1 MTVRWTWIILLLT
14 GLCEAAAAGDMPQDQ
29 KQFIE
34 VVERFHGA
42 KADSD
47 MAKNATRL
55 QRAKAICAAIRTPV
69 VQNWTGTVFKVS
81 TNREGKG
88 VLELTLSTHMRITTW
103 NDSIADVGDRTLI
116 DPKSPLFDQ
125 TVLLKK
131 NQEVLFSGSFIP
143 DPTDCFREISMTLSE
158 SMDEPE
164 FLFRFSDIAP
174 VPYQIAPYQGT
185 SITEHFEQCTWPALI
200 CESNSPSVAPLN
212 SVPIGARLKQMWR

>member
-1 MTVRWTWIILLLT
+1 MTVRWTWIILLLA

-34 VVERFHGA
+34 IVERFHDGYKQGDNDIA
-42 KADSD
+42 KD
-47 MAKNATRL
+47 ATRL

-69 VQNWTGTVFKVS
+69 VQNWTGSVFKVS
-81 TNREGKG
+81 SNREGKG
-88 VLELTLSTHMRITTW
+88 ILELTLSTHIRVATR
-103 NDSIADVGDRTLI
+103 NDSIADIGDNTLI

-131 NQEVLFSGSFIP
+131 SQQVLFSGSFTP
-143 DPTDCFREISMTLSE
+143 DPTDCFRETSMTLSE
-158 SMDEPE
+158 SMNEPE

-185 SITEHFEQCTWPALI
+185 R
-200 CESNSPSVAPLN
+200 SPR
-212 SVPIGARLKQMWR
+212 GD

>member
-1 MTVRWTWIILLLT
+1 MIVRWTWIILLLA
-14 GLCEAAAAGDMPQDQ
+14 GLCEAAAAGDIPQDQ

-34 VVERFHGA
+34 IVERFHGA
-42 KADSD
+42 YTQADNDKAKD
-47 MAKNATRL
+47 ATRL
-55 QRAKAICAAIRTPV
+55 QRAKAICAAIRTPL

-81 TNREGKG
+81 SNREDKG
-88 VLELTLSTHMRITTW
+88 VLELTLSTHVRITTW
-103 NDSIADVGDRTLI
+103 NDALADVGDHTLI
-116 DPKSPLFDQ
+116 DPKSPLYDQ

-143 DPTDCFREISMTLSE
+143 DPTDCFRETSITLSG

-185 SITEHFEQCTWPALI
+185 FPRGVQGRASF
-200 CESNSPSVAPLN
+200 AP
-212 SVPIGARLKQMWR
+212 